1 MLKENPVI
9 LAPVIG
15 LVVLGILISLARL
28 GLIGGIALS
37 IIRFLV
43 YSILVAYTTLLLRK
57 GASSFTK
64 AWEKVTALIITLIV
78 IAIISAVFMLTIILI
93 PVAIFLIPIAI
104 IDEANI
110 SETIKRAFNFVA
122 KHIKEVI
129 VVVIVLLVI
138 GIISYAATTLIARA
152 DPRIAGA
159 TTIISNTI
167 TETIYAYFTILATIL
182 YYIKTR
188 GETTATKEIELP
200 PPPPP
205 PT

>member
-15 LVVLGILISLARL
+15 LVILGILISLARL

-57 GASSFTK
+57 GVSSFTK

-188 GETTATKEIELP
+188 GETPATKEIELP